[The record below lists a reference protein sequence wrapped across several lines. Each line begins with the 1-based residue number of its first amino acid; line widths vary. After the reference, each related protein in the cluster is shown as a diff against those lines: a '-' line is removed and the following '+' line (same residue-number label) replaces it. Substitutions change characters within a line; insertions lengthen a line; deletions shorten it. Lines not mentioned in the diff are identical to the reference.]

1 MCRNQWE
8 GKKPT
13 LHQRHN
19 ADKTTICKRE
29 REREENKMRFWGTWD
44 LIDKSRSGIEM
55 DRGRFVIS
63 DKKMF

>member
-29 REREENKMRFWGTWD
+29 REENKMRFLGD
-44 LIDKSRSGIEM
+44 MGL
-55 DRGRFVIS
+55 DR
-63 DKKMF
+63 